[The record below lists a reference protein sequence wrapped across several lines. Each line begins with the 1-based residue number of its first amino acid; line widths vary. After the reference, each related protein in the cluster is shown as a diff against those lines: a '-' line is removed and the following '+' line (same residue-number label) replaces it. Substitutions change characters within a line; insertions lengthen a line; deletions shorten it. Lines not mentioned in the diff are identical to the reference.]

1 MVFSVS
7 RSQPMYCDLSYGPCV
22 EVAKLLL
29 LASSGEAINLSFC
42 VDTVVPYF
50 SAPL

>member
-29 LASSGEAINLSFC
+29 PASSGEAINLSFC